1 MKTFAGFRLATLSLQ
16 YGERLILQ
24 SGIDFRNKTNI
35 TFNQKVLEIEESE
48 TIILVQTE
56 SESFRALNYSTVFTT
71 NKAKTK
77 LNILFYNSI
86 L

>member
-1 MKTFAGFRLATLSLQ
+1 MVKGLDFYNQVFDLLSTQ
-16 YGERLILQ
+16 
-24 SGIDFRNKTNI
+24 NI
-35 TFNQKVLEIEESE
+35 TFIQKVLEIEESE

-56 SESFRALNYSTVFTT
+56 SESFRVLNYSTAFTT
-71 NKAKTK
+71 NKAKTR